1 MPKINRHR
9 LSENRITVWN
19 CQIIAKVEYSV
30 LIALALKVLL
40 TFVHVSFSYEANIIF
55 VGIWYRQIFIGV
67 CDNCSH
73 SDFMGVIVCFS
84 AEFEIAVLGNLY
96 PFDLDLNKISNLY
109 S

>member
-9 LSENRITVWN
+9 LSENQITVWN

-40 TFVHVSFSYEANIIF
+40 TFVHVSFSYEANIVF
-55 VGIWYRQIFIGV
+55 VGIWYASPVRYRSGRQIFIGV
-67 CDNCSH
+67 CNNCIH

-84 AEFEIAVLGNLY
+84 VKFQIAVLGNFIPY
-96 PFDLDLNKISNLY
+96 
-109 S
+109 